1 MNCEL
6 TIGVKLAAKLCS
18 CAVEVTYDLETEKV
32 FIMANRKRYQKQPN
46 NTQPFS
52 YQVGDS
58 VVVKPGVNSPEYGG
72 DISGWQGRIT
82 ELLTDQEDVPTVM
95 IAWDSQT
102 LRKIP
107 ESFIKEC
114 EREGLGWE
122 SMGVFAHEVE
132 LTKPRDTLA
141 SVERTFDDI
150 SAQYQWAHLG
160 EEGDRIQQVMNG
172 VSKKSEMAA
181 FKAWKKYL
189 AEILEFPFDAEV
201 SEWQDRGPLQ
211 VGDQVTL
218 LGFESIED
226 SYGILVKIESRRGE
240 FVFPLCDLKA
250 LDRDSPYDQPLNDYD
265 VWFANR

>member
-1 MNCEL
+1 LELLALRSTPKIAIEL
-6 TIGVKLAAKLCS
+6 TIDLKLAVKLHS
-18 CAVEVTYDLETEKV
+18 CAVEVNYDLETEKV
-32 FIMANRKRYQKQPN
+32 FMMTNRKRYKKQSN
-46 NTQPFS
+46 NTQPVS

-58 VVVKPGVNSPEYGG
+58 VVVNPGVNSPDYGG

-82 ELLTDQEDVPTVM
+82 ELITDQDDVPTVM

-122 SMGVFAHEVE
+122 SMGVFTHEVA
-132 LTKPRDTLA
+132 LTKPRDTLT

-181 FKAWKKYL
+181 FKAWKNISLKFWNSHL
-189 AEILEFPFDAEV
+189 MLRFQ
-201 SEWQDRGPLQ
+201 SGRT
-211 VGDQVTL
+211 VGHYRPETRL
-218 LGFESIED
+218 L
-226 SYGILVKIESRRGE
+226 
-240 FVFPLCDLKA
+240 C
-250 LDRDSPYDQPLNDYD
+250 
-265 VWFANR
+265 